1 MEKRGERETERKR
14 GELLNEMTPN
24 ERDCESRSS
33 TNPSAA
39 ANVFC
44 NGSEGEGGGEEM
56 TFFFLGVAMALRN
69 SPPPRPHLSCRF
81 QFVVSLLPCHS
92 QVK

>member
-1 MEKRGERETERKR
+1 
-14 GELLNEMTPN
+14 MTPN
-24 ERDCESRSS
+24 ERDCESGSS

-44 NGSEGEGGGEEM
+44 NGSEEEGEEEEM

-69 SPPPRPHLSCRF
+69 PPPPPRPHLSCRF

-92 QVK
+92 KLNRLVALEELKKTSN